1 MKNLSKKEL
10 LAMIEDAY
18 VIIKALEKHAEDKHL
33 KKRIE
38 LFCKPI
44 DKQKWLDNIRADFY
58 AQSTI

>member
-1 MKNLSKKEL
+1 MKDLTKKEL
-10 LAMIEDAY
+10 LSMIDDAY
-18 VIIKALEKHAEDKHL
+18 VIIKALEKHAEDEYL

-44 DKQKWLDNIRADFY
+44 DEQKQWDNIRADFY

>member
-18 VIIKALEKHAEDKHL
+18 VIVKALEKHAEDKHL

-38 LFCKPI
+38 LFCNPI
-44 DKQKWLDNIRADFY
+44 DEQKQWDNIRADFY